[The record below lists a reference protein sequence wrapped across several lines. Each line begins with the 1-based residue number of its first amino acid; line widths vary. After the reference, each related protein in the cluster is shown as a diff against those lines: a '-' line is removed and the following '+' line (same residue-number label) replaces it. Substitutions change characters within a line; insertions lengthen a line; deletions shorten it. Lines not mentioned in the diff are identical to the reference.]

1 MKKEKLYIRPK
12 LQIADKIYRE
22 FYSCIF
28 IKLSFMEEIARL
40 FTDNIGYIVTAGTPS
55 ISLNRITN
63 IPLTVTLPNNR
74 SISLD
79 YDINKGVVFSGMNGQ
94 IFPSEIIKVANGIF
108 ITFELDSQK
117 IQTIL
122 RNHR

>member
-1 MKKEKLYIRPK
+1 
-12 LQIADKIYRE
+12 
-22 FYSCIF
+22 
-28 IKLSFMEEIARL
+28 MEEIARL